1 MTKNRSVRLAELLA
15 EATAILTEAHVPS
28 PRVDA
33 ELLAAHVLGVP
44 RGRLAVA
51 PDLDPDQERTF
62 RHLVARR
69 AAREPVQHLTGEAP
83 FRYEVLQVGPGVF
96 IPRPETEQL
105 VMWGLSWLRAQGVH
119 QPRVV
124 DLCAGSGAIAI
135 AVAAEKSGAT
145 VVAVERSPSALPWLR
160 RNVEAAVAAG
170 RLAPGSR
177 LIVVEGDATDPAV
190 LAEID
195 GSVDLV
201 LSNPPYVPQLNRPTL
216 PPEVAEHDPP
226 EALFAGPDGLDV
238 IRALI
243 PRIATL
249 LRPGGA
255 FALEHD
261 ETHVHVVPTLLAADG
276 RFTQVE
282 THKDLARRPRFTSGV
297 RAVSP
302 ETVAD

>member
-1 MTKNRSVRLAELLA
+1 MRLAELLA
-15 EATAILTEAHVPS
+15 EATAILAEAHVPS

-51 PDLDPDQERTF
+51 PDPDPDQEHTF
-62 RHLVARR
+62 RQLVARR

-83 FRYEVLQVGPGVF
+83 FRYEILQVGPGVF

-105 VMWGLSWLRAQGVH
+105 VMWGLSWLRAQGIDE
-119 QPRVV
+119 PRVV

-135 AVAAEKSGAT
+135 SVAAEKSGAT
-145 VVAVERSPSALPWLR
+145 VVAVERSESALPWLR
-160 RNVEAAVAAG
+160 RNVEAA

-177 LIVVEGDATDPAV
+177 LVVVAGDATDPAV
-190 LAEID
+190 LAELD
-195 GSVDLV
+195 GTVDLV
-201 LSNPPYVPQLNRPTL
+201 LSNPPYVPRLDRPTL

-243 PRIATL
+243 PRIAAL

-261 ETHVHVVPTLLAADG
+261 ETHVHVVPALVAADG
-276 RFTQVE
+276 RFEQVE
-282 THKDLARRPRFTSGV
+282 THEDLARRPRFTSAV
-297 RAVSP
+297 RAVSAP
-302 ETVAD
+302 TVAD

>member
-1 MTKNRSVRLAELLA
+1 VTKNRSVRLAELLA

>member
-1 MTKNRSVRLAELLA
+1 VRLGELLA
-15 EATAILTEAHVPS
+15 EATAILAEAHVPS

-51 PDLDPDQERTF
+51 PDPDPDQERTF
-62 RHLVARR
+62 RQLVARR

-83 FRYEVLQVGPGVF
+83 FRYEILQVGPGVF

-105 VMWGLSWLRAQGVH
+105 VMWGLSWLRAQGID

-135 AVAAEKSGAT
+135 SIATEKSGAT
-145 VVAVERSPSALPWLR
+145 VLAVEQSESALPWLH
-160 RNVEAAVAAG
+160 RNVAAA
-170 RLAPGSR
+170 RPAPGSR
-177 LIVVEGDATDPAV
+177 VVVVPGDATDPAV
-190 LAEID
+190 LVELD
-195 GSVDLV
+195 GTVDLV
-201 LSNPPYVPQLNRPTL
+201 LSNPPYVPRLDRPTL

-255 FALEHD
+255 FAMEHD
-261 ETHVHVVPTLLAADG
+261 ETHVHVVPALVAADG
-276 RFTQVE
+276 RFEQVE
-282 THKDLARRPRFTSGV
+282 THEDLARRPRFTSAV

-302 ETVAD
+302 ATVAD

>member
-1 MTKNRSVRLAELLA
+1 MESVRLAQLLA

-33 ELLAAHVLGVP
+33 ELLAAHVLGIP

-51 PDLDPDQERTF
+51 PDLDPDQERTY
-62 RHLVARR
+62 RELVARR

-105 VMWGLSWLRAQGVH
+105 VMWGLSWLRSRGID

-135 AVAAEKSGAT
+135 SVAAEKSGAT
-145 VVAVERSPSALPWLR
+145 VVAVEQAASALPWLR
-160 RNVEAAVAAG
+160 RNVEAAVEAG

-177 LIVVEGDATDPAV
+177 LVVVEGDATDPAV

-195 GSVDLV
+195 GTVDLV

-226 EALFAGPDGLDV
+226 EALFAGPDGLEV

-261 ETHVHVVPTLLAADG
+261 DTHVHVVPALIAADG
-276 RFTQVE
+276 RFEQIE
-282 THKDLARRPRFTSGV
+282 THEDLARRPRFTSAV

-302 ETVAD
+302 QSVAD

>member
-1 MTKNRSVRLAELLA
+1 MAELLV
-15 EATAILTEAHVPS
+15 EATAILAEAHVPS

-62 RHLVARR
+62 RELVARR

-83 FRYEVLQVGPGVF
+83 FRYEILQVGPGVF

-105 VMWGLSWLRAQGVH
+105 VMWGLSWLRAQGID

-135 AVAAEKSGAT
+135 SLAAEKAGAT
-145 VVAVERSPSALPWLR
+145 VVAVERSASALPWLR
-160 RNVEAAVAAG
+160 RNVEAA

-177 LIVVEGDATDPAV
+177 IVVVEGDATDPAV

-201 LSNPPYVPQLNRPTL
+201 LTNPPYVPRLDRPTL

-243 PRIATL
+243 PRIAAL

-255 FALEHD
+255 FAMEHD
-261 ETHVHVVPTLLAADG
+261 ETHVHVVPTLIAADG
-276 RFTQVE
+276 RFEQVE

-302 ETVAD
+302 ESVAD